1 MIKVLIV
8 DDEELERRALKI
20 ILTRLY
26 GAGLELYEAETVT
39 EAVTTATAS
48 EPDVVL
54 LDIKVPGSDGL
65 RGAKILKSR
74 FPGVKVAIVT
84 AHTEY
89 EYAHLAMRFSVDEY
103 LLKPARPQTIATAID
118 RMLSQNTEAGLDTTG
133 TMRELEAALMS
144 GNYQQSRYLFQRSA
158 ALLDE
163 RLDSCKTWASAV
175 LTLLENTRRVYNIE
189 GVEFMS
195 SAMEDLNAE
204 REVGPVIEGVR
215 SCMEQIFEDIINS
228 KLAKLGSKLDYAVE
242 YIEKNLHREIT
253 LGEVARFMNTSPH
266 YFSRI
271 FKRNY
276 SQSFIDFVT
285 DRRMVQAVI
294 WFRNTDKTITEAA
307 LELGYSEANYFSKVF
322 RRRIGVPPSEFKRLP
337 PHELHAVLRASLN
350 AYHRSF
356 TL

>member
-1 MIKVLIV
+1 MIRILIV

-20 ILTRLY
+20 ILKRHY
-26 GAGLELYEAETVT
+26 GSGIDLYEAKTVA
-39 EAVTTATAS
+39 EALATATSS

-54 LDIKVPGSDGL
+54 LDIKMPGSDGL
-65 RGAKILKSR
+65 RGAKILKTR
-74 FPGVKVAIVT
+74 FPKIKVAIIT

-89 EYAHLAMRFSVDEY
+89 EYAHLAMGFSVDEY
-103 LLKPARPQTIATAID
+103 LLKPVRPQTIASAID
-118 RMLSQNTEAGLDTTG
+118 KMLSQNTEAAIDASDI
-133 TMRELEAALMS
+133 MIELEKALMS

-163 RLDSCKTWASAV
+163 RLDTCKTWAVAV
-175 LTLLENTRRVYNIE
+175 LTLLENTRQVYNIE
-189 GVEFMS
+189 GLDFMS
-195 SAMEDLNAE
+195 SAIEAVNAE
-204 REVGPVIEGVR
+204 REVSAVIEGAR

-253 LGEVARFMNTSPH
+253 LGEVARYMNTSPH

-271 FKRNY
+271 FKKNY

-294 WFRNTDKTITEAA
+294 WFRDTDKTITEAA

-322 RRRIGVPPSEFKRLP
+322 RKRIGISPSEFKRLP
-337 PHELHAVLRASLN
+337 PHELHTVLGACLN
-350 AYHRSF
+350 SYHCSF
-356 TL
+356 AL